1 MKYCRKCLQPD
12 TRPNIF
18 FNEEGVCGACLY
30 EFEKNNSIDWNL
42 RASELRIIAEKAKQ
56 KSTVNG
62 IPYDCVV
69 GVSGGKDSHFQ
80 AIYAKEKLGLK
91 VLLVNG
97 VAEGITEIGRH
108 NLDNLCSKGFDLIT
122 LRPNPVLARKLAKKA
137 FLESGNIV
145 APSEY
150 ALWSSAYIIA
160 DKFDIPLVIQGENAA
175 LTLGISKK
183 GDCSGDAL
191 GVLNI
196 NTLSGSKAK
205 NLCFGEITE
214 KDLYMYDFPLE
225 NIKKKNIEAIWLQYY
240 AKEWSQ
246 VRNTDFAVARG
257 LHGRMYESL
266 HDLGRYRRFTALDS
280 DIVIANQ
287 MIKYYKFGFG
297 FATDEACYDIREGRL
312 TREDAI
318 WLLKEYDG
326 KCGEQYIDCACSYL
340 QITKEEFW
348 SVVDKFVNKGLFKN
362 ENGKWI
368 PKFSVGVDFDESA

>member
-1 MKYCRKCLQPD
+1 MKYCKKCIQPD

-18 FNEEGVCGACLY
+18 FNEEKVCGACLY
-30 EFEKNNSIDWNL
+30 EIEKNSSIDWNSRTNAL
-42 RASELRIIAEKAKQ
+42 RAIAEKAKRLSAA
-56 KSTVNG
+56 KG
-62 IPYDCVV
+62 ISYDCVI
-69 GVSGGKDSHFQ
+69 GISGGKDSHFQ

-97 VAEGITEIGRH
+97 AADGITEVGRH
-108 NLDNLCSKGFDLIT
+108 NLNNLCNKGFDLIS
-122 LRPNPVLARKLAKKA
+122 LRPNPILAQKLAKRA
-137 FLESGNIV
+137 FFESGNIV

-175 LTLGISKK
+175 LTLGISKN
-183 GDCSGDAL
+183 GDCSGNAV

-196 NTLSGSKAK
+196 DTISGSQAK
-205 NLCFGEITE
+205 NLCFDSITD

-225 NIKKKNIEAIWLQYY
+225 NIKNKNIEAVWLQYY
-240 AKEWSQ
+240 VKEWSQ
-246 VRNTDFAVARG
+246 VGNADFAVARG

-266 HDLGRYRRFTALDS
+266 YDLGRYRRFTALDS

-312 TREDAI
+312 TREEAI
-318 WLLKEYDG
+318 WLVKEYDG
-326 KCGEQYIDCACSYL
+326 KCGEQYIDCACNYL
-340 QITKEEFW
+340 QITREEFW
-348 SVVDKFVNKGLFKN
+348 NTIDKFVNKNLFKK

-368 PKFSVGVDFDESA
+368 PKFSVGVDFDESK